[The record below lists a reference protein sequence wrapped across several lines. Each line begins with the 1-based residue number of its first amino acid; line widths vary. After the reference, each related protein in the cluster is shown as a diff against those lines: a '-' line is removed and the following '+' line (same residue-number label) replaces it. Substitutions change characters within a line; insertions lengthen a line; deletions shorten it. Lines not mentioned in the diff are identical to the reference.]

1 MSRHILF
8 CLGLMLAVSTST
20 AQAADSAKADIRS
33 ADGKAIGSATLA
45 DTPKGV
51 LITLSLK
58 GAPEG
63 VHAFHVHEV
72 GKCEPPFK
80 SAGAHFNPDHKKH
93 GFVAEG
99 PHAGDMPNLHIP
111 SGGDLAQEVLNPN
124 LSVAGMLDSNG
135 SAVILH
141 AKADDYKSDPAGN
154 AGDRVACG
162 VVEKTSP

>member
-1 MSRHILF
+1 MVMKAERPQPRN
-8 CLGLMLAVSTST
+8 CL
-20 AQAADSAKADIRS
+20 
-33 ADGKAIGSATLA
+33 
-45 DTPKGV
+45 
-51 LITLSLK
+51 
-58 GAPEG
+58 
-63 VHAFHVHEV
+63 

-111 SGGDLAQEVLNPN
+111 ASGDLEQEVLNPN
-124 LSVAGMLDSNG
+124 LSFAGMLDADG
-135 SAVILH
+135 AAVIMH

-162 VVEKTSP
+162 VIEKASPCDRPATTPRLSRPSAACDRRSPTWLVIVLRSGSGT

>member
-1 MSRHILF
+1 MSRSILF
-8 CLGLMLAVSTST
+8 CAGLILAASS
-20 AQAADSAKADIRS
+20 AEAADSAKADIRS

-45 DTPKGV
+45 DTAKGV
-51 LITLSLK
+51 LITLSLN

-80 SAGAHFNPDHKKH
+80 TAGAHLNPDHRKH

-111 SGGDLAQEVLNPN
+111 ADGTLQQEVLNPN
-124 LSVAGMLDSNG
+124 LTLAAMLDGDG

-162 VVEKTSP
+162 VVEKASP

>member
-1 MSRHILF
+1 MVMKAERPQARN
-8 CLGLMLAVSTST
+8 CL
-20 AQAADSAKADIRS
+20 
-33 ADGKAIGSATLA
+33 
-45 DTPKGV
+45 
-51 LITLSLK
+51 
-58 GAPEG
+58 
-63 VHAFHVHEV
+63 

-111 SGGDLAQEVLNPN
+111 AGGGLEQEVLNPN
-124 LSVAGMLDSNG
+124 LSVAGMLDSDG

-154 AGDRVACG
+154 AGDRVA
-162 VVEKTSP
+162 